1 MKNVKTINGI
11 QVVSAVL
18 PIDPAGAKDLVFKVR
33 SSIEGSL
40 LCAIGS
46 IHEGKPMIN
55 VMVSED
61 LVKDHGLHAGQMV
74 REAAKLIKGGG
85 GGQPHFASAGG
96 KDTDGLSAAI
106 DKVVAMGTQN

>member
-1 MKNVKTINGI
+1 
-11 QVVSAVL
+11 
-18 PIDPAGAKDLVFKVR
+18 
-33 SSIEGSL
+33 
-40 LCAIGS
+40 
-46 IHEGKPMIN
+46 MIN